1 MSLFFIYFVRPL
13 FLFGRNP
20 NNTITQALGKKALS
34 RFLAVRTVT
43 QVISVVATM
52 AARGQCNS
60 LLVPSA
66 FPPIPFLTKG
76 RGEKT
81 QWREICIHNKE
92 AEGEVTKK

>member
-1 MSLFFIYFVRPL
+1 MPLFFIYFVRPL

-20 NNTITQALGKKALS
+20 NNTITQASGKKALLS

-66 FPPIPFLTKG
+66 FPPILLPTKG
-76 RGEKT
+76 RGGKI
-81 QWREICIHNKE
+81 QWREICIHTKQ
-92 AEGEVTKK
+92 AEGEVT